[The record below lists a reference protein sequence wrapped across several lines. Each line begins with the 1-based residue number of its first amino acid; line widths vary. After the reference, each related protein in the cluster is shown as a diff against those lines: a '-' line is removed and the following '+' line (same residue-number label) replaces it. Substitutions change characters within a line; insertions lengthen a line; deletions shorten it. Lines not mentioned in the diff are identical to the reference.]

1 MNMIVALG
9 SMAALLT
16 VAMSAALLLGAVARA
31 ERLATRLR
39 IVSERGSPAE
49 SDGHANGMLSSP
61 LVLISAMGRVIL
73 SNRLLSPKTLRQLE
87 DTLVAGGFRPTTAL
101 PLFIGAKIC
110 LLVMLPLAAGAIIS
124 VTGIVRHERLL
135 VMLGAAGLGLIGPD
149 LMIRRWRQ
157 AYLKRL
163 DLGIPD
169 ALDMMVICAEAGLG
183 LEPIISRVGHEI
195 RHAHQAT
202 ADELDRLASE
212 LRMMSDA
219 RAALL
224 AMGVRTGL
232 PSLVRLGTT
241 LAQSVQYG
249 TPVSQALRTLS
260 AELRQELLTKFE
272 ERAARLPVLLTMP
285 MILFILPTVFLI
297 VGGPA
302 AIQVVHSLRQ

>member
-1 MNMIVALG
+1 MVVALA

-16 VAMSAALLLGAVARA
+16 VAMSAALLLSAVARA

-49 SDGHANGMLSSP
+49 SAAHASGVLSSP
-61 LVLISAMGRVIL
+61 LVVVSAIGRAIL
-73 SNRLLSPKTLRQLE
+73 SNRMLSPKTLRQLE
-87 DTLVAGGFRPTTAL
+87 DTLVAGGFRPNTAL
-101 PLFIGAKIC
+101 PLFIGVKLSL
-110 LLVMLPLAAGAIIS
+110 LLVLPVATGAIIS
-124 VTGIVRHERLL
+124 AAGILRPERLL
-135 VMLGAAGLGLIGPD
+135 IMLAAAALGLVGPD
-149 LMIRRWRQ
+149 MMIRRWRQ

-183 LEPIISRVGHEI
+183 LEPIVSRVGHEI
-195 RHAHQAT
+195 RHAHQAM

-212 LRMMSDA
+212 LRLMSDT
-219 RAALL
+219 RAALI
-224 AMGVRTGL
+224 AMGARTGL
-232 PSLVRLGTT
+232 PSLIRLGTT

-260 AELRQELLTKFE
+260 AELRQELLTRFE

-302 AIQVVHSLRQ
+302 AIQVVHSLNSH